1 VHSRLLG
8 EPFRRSDRGNHEF
21 PLWAVLR
28 DSPSEDFGVLLRL
41 NTTTKIVTRPFPE
54 IRLASFTDGHWH
66 PPFTVHFRQEQGQR
80 PSPTKQYRVVRC
92 SVTVKAHDQFDNWT

>member
-66 PPFTVHFRQEQGQR
+66 PAFTAHIHQDRVRDL
-80 PSPTKQYRVVRC
+80 SNKQYRVVRR
-92 SVTVKAHDQFDNWT
+92 SVTVKVQNQFDNWT

>member
-54 IRLASFTDGHWH
+54 IRLASFTDGRACLIKAELCGTLMTHRS
-66 PPFTVHFRQEQGQR
+66 T
-80 PSPTKQYRVVRC
+80 SPASRT
-92 SVTVKAHDQFDNWT
+92 A